1 MLEPVVSDTKAG
13 TFTRLHT
20 AKKPKARLIV
30 SSMKTKD

>member
-13 TFTRLHT
+13 TFTLHT
-20 AKKPKARLIV
+20 AKKPKVRLIV